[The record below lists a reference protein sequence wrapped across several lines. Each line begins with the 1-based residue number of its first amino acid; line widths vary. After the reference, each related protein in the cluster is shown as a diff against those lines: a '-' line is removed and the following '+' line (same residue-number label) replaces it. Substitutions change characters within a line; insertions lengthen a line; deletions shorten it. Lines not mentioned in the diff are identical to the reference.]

1 MNVIIVTYLPL
12 LGVCATETGMSFDR
26 KWPDRKWP
34 ERKWPDRKWPDREWP
49 DRKWPYR
56 KWPDR
61 KWPASALYLT
71 LHPII

>member
-1 MNVIIVTYLPL
+1 MNVTYLPL

-34 ERKWPDRKWPDREWP
+34 DRKWPY
-49 DRKWPYR
+49 RKWPYR

>member
-34 ERKWPDRKWPDREWP
+34 
-49 DRKWPYR
+49 
-56 KWPDR
+56 DR